1 MLDEIPHCSQFMIR
15 LRWVNSDEV
24 ITNVSV
30 AIDAKYHQI
39 AFQSV
44 LVHKP
49 LNLGYMCIWTP
60 WSNGNWCDLQGQF
73 WYINLRS
80 SSECSNCYCFL
91 PSTNIQND
99 KGILPKVP
107 ARPSFPII
115 HETAWPV
122 FIHKES
128 SWEQA
133 PKPLCLNYSIPALL
147 TLHIQFDGS
156 GAWHENVVF
165 ST

>member
-1 MLDEIPHCSQFMIR
+1 MQFR
-15 LRWVNSDEV
+15 GP
-24 ITNVSV
+24 
-30 AIDAKYHQI
+30 
-39 AFQSV
+39 V

-49 LNLGYMCIWTP
+49 RFLIGMFELLKIIYSKKATKFCKISTLLLSYVVPVKSKVENSQNCVAFSEYMNFTVSYHQLIFKMTK
-60 WSNGNWCDLQGQF
+60 L
-73 WYINLRS
+73 
-80 SSECSNCYCFL
+80 CY
-91 PSTNIQND
+91 Q
-99 KGILPKVP
+99 KVSD
-107 ARPSFPII
+107 RPSFPII

-165 ST
+165 SA